1 MFAGEAEAGGSAV
14 QEFVEFLGRQSPYDR
29 LDADDLERLARTIEV
44 EYFAADTWIVVEG
57 GERLDHLWVVRTG
70 SVGVLDRGRIVD
82 VLEAGDTF
90 GHISL
95 LSGLRPPL
103 AVRSIEDT
111 ICYQIPDPRK
121 VLAHPELLQFSHY
134 NTLVARERLIAS
146 GGATA
151 QFDRDITVAMRP
163 AEWCDPRETVRDVAL
178 RLTENHQSALL
189 VEIDGTFGIVTDD
202 DFRREVATGRVGI
215 DQPISAIASIPAIAV
230 PAGTTVWATY
240 LDMVERGIQ
249 RMVVTDAGG
258 RPIGVAGLMDMIGS
272 DIHHPLVVR
281 TAITRAR
288 TLDELAAAT
297 ALIVPTLIDLH
308 DADMSSRQLGAIH
321 ATIVESALR
330 QLIELTTWQAT
341 LPAAHTWLLLG
352 SHARREPLPGS
363 DLDTAFAWRARPG
376 DEANADTIRDGLA
389 VVLGHLPSLGFEPC
403 PHDANAYYPLFSR
416 SMEAWG
422 RAAKTWAEDPA
433 ESGYLL
439 LASTILDCR
448 PITNPEL
455 AGQLVSRLLARLRGD
470 EFLRAMLRFAL
481 TEKPP
486 AGFVR
491 GFVVERFGE
500 RHGQLDLK
508 RAGLRPIV
516 SLARALALRAGDTSG
531 TTLERLDRAALA
543 GLLSPEEAETLKS
556 VFLLCYDLLLDAAI
570 DAARAGEPAA
580 GLLAPGDLE
589 PLRRRYLRDGF
600 RAIERIQDRLA
611 ADRHLASA

>member
-1 MFAGEAEAGGSAV
+1 V
-14 QEFVEFLGRQSPYDR
+14 QEFIDFLGHQSPYDR
-29 LDADDLERLARTIEV
+29 LGPEDLERLARSIEV
-44 EYFAADTWIVVEG
+44 EFFPADTWIVVEG
-57 GERLDHLWVVRTG
+57 GETLDHLWVVRTG
-70 SVGVLDRGRIVD
+70 SVGILDRGRVVD

-95 LSGLRPPL
+95 LSGLRPAL

-111 ICYQIPDPRK
+111 ICYRLPDPRQ
-121 VLAHPELLQFSHY
+121 LLEHPELLQFSHY
-134 NTLVARERLIAS
+134 NTLVARERLIAA

-163 AEWCDPRETVRDVAL
+163 AEWCDPSETVRQVAL

-189 VEIDGTFGIVTDD
+189 IEVDGGYGIVTDD

-215 DQPISAIASIPAIAV
+215 DQPISAIASIPAISV
-230 PAGTTVWATY
+230 PAGTTVWTTY

-249 RMVVTDAGG
+249 RMVVTGPSG

-297 ALIVPTLIDLH
+297 ALILPTLIDLH

-321 ATIVESALR
+321 ATIVESAIR
-330 QLIELTTWQAT
+330 QLVELSTPVGVF
-341 LPAAHTWLLLG
+341 PAAHTWLLLG
-352 SHARREPLPGS
+352 SQARHEPLPRS
-363 DLDTAFAWRARPG
+363 DIDTAFAWKPG
-376 DEANADTIRDGLA
+376 AGEDAPADAIRSGLA
-389 VVLGHLPSLGFEPC
+389 SVLGHLVPLGFEPC

-416 SMEAWG
+416 SMDAWG
-422 RAAKTWAEDPA
+422 RAAKKWADDPA
-433 ESGYLL
+433 EPGYLI
-439 LASTILDCR
+439 LASAMLDAR
-448 PITNPEL
+448 PITGPEL
-455 AGQLVSRLLARLRGD
+455 ADQLHARLLVRLGGD

-491 GFVVERFGE
+491 GFVVERLGE
-500 RHGQLDLK
+500 HHGQLDLK

-516 SLARALALRAGDTSG
+516 SMARALALRAGRARG
-531 TTLERLDRAALA
+531 TTLERLDTAAQA
-543 GLLSPEEAETLKS
+543 GLLSSEEAETLKS
-556 VFLLCYDLLLDAAI
+556 VFLLCYDLVLDADI
-570 DAARAGEPAA
+570 RAARAGEHAA
-580 GLLAPGDLE
+580 ALLDPGDLE

-600 RAIERIQDRLA
+600 RSIDRIQDRLA
-611 ADRHLASA
+611 SDRYLASA